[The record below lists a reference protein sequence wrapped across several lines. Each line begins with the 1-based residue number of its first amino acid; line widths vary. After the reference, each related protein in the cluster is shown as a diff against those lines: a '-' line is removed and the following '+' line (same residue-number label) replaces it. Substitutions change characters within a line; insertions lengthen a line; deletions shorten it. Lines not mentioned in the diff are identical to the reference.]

1 MHVLRRTLVFERIR
15 CAVCGDQAV
24 SDLSYIHDETDETR
38 RLHVC
43 AGCHAAFPTI
53 FAGEE
58 LNFCADVEQ
67 IVMTGLE
74 LFYQNAVEGKG
85 SLRINISATRRR
97 WHETHGR

>member
-1 MHVLRRTLVFERIR
+1 MHVLRRTLGLRAHPLR
-15 CAVCGDQAV
+15 RLRRSGH
-24 SDLSYIHDETDETR
+24 IHDETDETR

-74 LFYQNAVEGKG
+74 LFYQNAVEGKE
-85 SLRINISATRRR
+85 A
-97 WHETHGR
+97 

>member
-1 MHVLRRTLVFERIR
+1 MHVLRRTLGLRAHPLRRLRRSGRV
-15 CAVCGDQAV
+15 
-24 SDLSYIHDETDETR
+24 SYIHDETDETR

-74 LFYQNAVEGKG
+74 LFYQNAVEGKE
-85 SLRINISATRRR
+85 A
-97 WHETHGR
+97 